1 MDTLFSML
9 TLSLIYATP
18 IIIAAL
24 GGLYSE
30 RSGIVNI
37 ALEGLMTFGG
47 FAGATLTVIL
57 EPSNALLAPW
67 LGLMAGAIVGGM
79 VSLLHAYLSIHLQAD
94 QTISGTAIN
103 MLALGGTVFLSQI
116 IFNQQRTE
124 AFRRGFVKI
133 TVPGLSKIPILG
145 NIFFTNIYTTVYL
158 CFLLV
163 ILTSFIVYRTV
174 FGLRLRACGEHPH
187 AADAMGVNVY
197 RIRYIGVFL
206 SGLLSGLAGAI
217 MVLTQGTQFTVHSI
231 HGTGFIALAALV
243 FGKWKPFGV
252 LGAGLFFGFAQIL
265 ALYSND
271 IPLLS
276 RLPNEFYNALPY
288 LLTILALVLVA
299 NQEAGPRASG
309 KVYEKGER

>member
-30 RSGIVNI
+30 RAGVVNI

-47 FAGATLTVIL
+47 FAGATITVLL
-57 EPSNALLAPW
+57 EPTNAVLAPW
-67 LGLMAGAIVGGM
+67 MGLVVGALIGGL
-79 VSLLHAYLSIHLQAD
+79 VSLLHAFLSINLQAD

-103 MLALGGTVFLSQI
+103 MLALGGTVFFSQI

-124 AFRRGFVKI
+124 AFRRGFVKLTI
-133 TVPGLSKIPILG
+133 PGLSRIPIIG
-145 NIFFTNIYTTVYL
+145 DIFFTNIYITVFI
-158 CFLLV
+158 CFILV
-163 ILTSFIVYRTV
+163 MVTSFVVYKTV

-187 AADAMGVNVY
+187 AADSMGINVY
-197 RIRYIGVFL
+197 RMRYIGVVF

-217 MVLTQGTQFTVHSI
+217 MVLTQGTQFTVNSI
-231 HGTGFIALAALV
+231 HGTGFIAVAALV
-243 FGKWKPFGV
+243 FGKWKPSGV
-252 LGAGLFFGFAQIL
+252 LGAGLFFGFAQIV
-265 ALYSND
+265 ALYSNV

-276 RLPNEFYNALPY
+276 RLPNEFFNALPY
-288 LLTILALVLVA
+288 ILTIIALIIFS
-299 NQEAGPRASG
+299 NQEVGPRAAG